1 MYEVFEHTADIG
13 LRVHAAD
20 LPGLFTGAADA
31 LFSLISPGAASDG
44 EPRHFAVAGD
54 DPELLLFDWLNDLL
68 FTSSTD
74 DVVLT
79 DIELRVDSEGIDAVA
94 VARPVEAADVLRE
107 VKAITYHGL
116 SVRRDGNEWLAE
128 FIVDV

>member
-13 LRVHAAD
+13 LRVRAAD
-20 LPGLFTGAADA
+20 LAGLFTEAAAA
-31 LFSLISPGAASDG
+31 LFSIITPGATSDG
-44 EPRHFAVAGD
+44 TPRHFTVAGD

-74 DVVLT
+74 QVVLT
-79 DIELRVDSEGIDAVA
+79 DIDLEVDPEGIDAVA
-94 VARPVEAADVLRE
+94 VARPVDASAVLRE

-116 SVRRDGNEWLAE
+116 SVRRDGNEWIAE